1 MADAGASDVERDSD
15 SSSKGPIIGGVGEQ
29 NAPCNPARSPSARTP
44 PQTCVRLC
52 SARAARVPRT
62 VGAVAVVATLVGV
75 GVYCV
80 MKKKNQPP
88 ASAGRDLESSDL
100 QAQGGAVT
108 LSAQEKI

>member
-29 NAPCNPARSPSARTP
+29 NAPCNPAHSPSARTP

-88 ASAGRDLESSDL
+88 GGG
-100 QAQGGAVT
+100 QAQGGVT
-108 LSAQEKI
+108 LYDSESQKI

>member
-88 ASAGRDLESSDL
+88 ASAGGDLESSEL
-100 QAQGGAVT
+100 QAQGGVT